1 MNNSKKRTGVIA
13 PPIKRTRNVITN
25 PLVTSSK
32 PIPTA
37 QSQILPGTKQNTAP
51 LIHQTMTEDQPTKKV
66 DEPAINKPT
75 DDQILNNFEQKLNAK
90 VTTPGK
96 QKKARKPRDKKNF
109 KEWISTRKKK
119 RLESTEL
126 SKFAVFNRYV
136 TNTLN
141 QKKPLRNEWIII
153 GSLSALIMIFFGVI
167 IGIMQRFIGLNAL
180 NYPAVANANTLNNVM
195 RIVGIFCLVLL
206 VVPYLYL
213 SAAFFSGINQIH
225 KSKSVHYLIWFTFII
240 NFLFMLVV
248 SILLIVGYQGLDSF
262 NLARSF
268 Y

>member
-1 MNNSKKRTGVIA
+1 MNNSNKRTDVIA

-37 QSQILPGTKQNTAP
+37 QTQTLPSTKQNTAP

-66 DEPAINKPT
+66 DEAINKPI
-75 DDQILNNFEQKLNAK
+75 DDQILNSLEQKLNATATK
-90 VTTPGK
+90 LGK
-96 QKKARKPRDKKNF
+96 QKKTKKPCDKKNL
-109 KEWISTRKKK
+109 KEWISTRKQK
-119 RLESTEL
+119 RLQSTKL
-126 SKFAVFNRYV
+126 SKLAVFNRYV

-262 NLARSF
+262 NLARNF
-268 Y
+268 R